1 MVTCQ
6 IVKLTSNK
14 QTEVAFSLNILVLKG
29 LVKTNVNLSFLDIL
43 MGQLHWMHPG
53 DCNDHWGGKPL
64 KPHSVKAI

>member
-29 LVKTNVNLSFLDIL
+29 PVVNKVHMNLLIFRHL
-43 MGQLHWMHPG
+43 MGQLH
-53 DCNDHWGGKPL
+53 
-64 KPHSVKAI
+64 